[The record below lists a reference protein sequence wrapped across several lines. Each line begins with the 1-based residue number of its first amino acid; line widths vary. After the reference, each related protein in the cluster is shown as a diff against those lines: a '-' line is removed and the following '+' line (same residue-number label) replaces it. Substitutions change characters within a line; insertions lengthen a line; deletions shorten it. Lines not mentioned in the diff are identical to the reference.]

1 MKPFIDEFLAENCR
15 GEALLSERL
24 NRFVMLRQLALMASE
39 GQEIRAGA
47 SGTDAVDLSAAA
59 GADEDVRFYYA
70 SAIGTEDDKA
80 WFVELTVP
88 ARATVGTKLPILVG
102 DRVRRPIPS
111 GTIEIAGKT
120 LPFVDGQAEISYEDF
135 LGGIRNSIIAVRRE
149 GATASVLGRLLFF

>member
-15 GEALLSERL
+15 GEALLTERL
-24 NRFVMLRQLALMASE
+24 NRFVMLRQLALMASA

-47 SGTDAVDLSAAA
+47 SGPDAVDVSAAS

-70 SAIGTEDDKA
+70 SAIGTADDNV

-88 ARATVGTKLPILVG
+88 ARATVGTKLPIRVG
-102 DRVRRPIPS
+102 DRVRRPIPA

-120 LPFVDGQAEISYEDF
+120 LPVADGRAEISYEDF
-135 LGGIRNSIIAVRRE
+135 LAGIRDSRIAVRRE
-149 GATASVLGRLLFF
+149 GAAAAVPGRLLFF